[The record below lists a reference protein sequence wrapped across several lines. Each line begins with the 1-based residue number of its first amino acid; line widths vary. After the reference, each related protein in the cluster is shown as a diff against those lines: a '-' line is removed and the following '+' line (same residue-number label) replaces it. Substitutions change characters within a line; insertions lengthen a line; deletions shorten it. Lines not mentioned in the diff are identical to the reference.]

1 MLSDILAPLLGG
13 FTQLADPSTW
23 LLVMIAT
30 LYGVAAGAMPGMGTT
45 LAFGLAL
52 PFTFAMSS
60 THAVSF
66 LLAISV
72 GTAYGNSIPAI
83 LMGIPGNPAAI
94 LTVIDGHT
102 LHRRGESG
110 LALGIAFVAALG
122 GQLVS
127 ILMFI
132 LLVLP
137 LMNLAYSFLSPEIF
151 SLYFLGMIAIISLTG
166 DNMVKGIMAA
176 ALGVIISLVGFDTLT
191 MVTRLDFGFYE
202 LRSGLDP
209 VAVVIGLLAVS
220 ELFRA
225 SRQVYQWKDLSS
237 EVQSNSAFPPWSK
250 IKPVVPSMMIGTVLG
265 TVIGAIPGA
274 GGTAAAMISYQY
286 AQLFSKR
293 PQDFGKG
300 SVEGIGANEAAQ
312 NASNCG
318 ELIPTLGLGLPV
330 TGSMVLL
337 LSCLSVHGFVPGPLM
352 VANAPELLYA
362 TVAGLLASTI
372 ILIVFGWRMATFM
385 LKAVLLNRQI
395 VIIIALAMIVLGV
408 YAINTRMLDVGV
420 TMVFGA
426 VGYFMLRYG
435 YSPAVAALAVFLGG
449 EFERNLRVGLNMS
462 EGSFVDFFTR
472 PITATIMVVSIT
484 LLVFGIRRQAK
495 MRQEMRAEAEL
506 ASGLEKQALS

>member
-1 MLSDILAPLLGG
+1 
-13 FTQLADPSTW
+13 
-23 LLVMIAT
+23 
-30 LYGVAAGAMPGMGTT
+30 
-45 LAFGLAL
+45 
-52 PFTFAMSS
+52 
-60 THAVSF
+60 
-66 LLAISV
+66 
-72 GTAYGNSIPAI
+72 
-83 LMGIPGNPAAI
+83 
-94 LTVIDGHT
+94 
-102 LHRRGESG
+102 
-110 LALGIAFVAALG
+110 
-122 GQLVS
+122 
-127 ILMFI
+127 
-132 LLVLP
+132 
-137 LMNLAYSFLSPEIF
+137 
-151 SLYFLGMIAIISLTG
+151 
-166 DNMVKGIMAA
+166 
-176 ALGVIISLVGFDTLT
+176 
-191 MVTRLDFGFYE
+191 
-202 LRSGLDP
+202 
-209 VAVVIGLLAVS
+209 
-220 ELFRA
+220 
-225 SRQVYQWKDLSS
+225 
-237 EVQSNSAFPPWSK
+237 
-250 IKPVVPSMMIGTVLG
+250 MMIGTVLG

-372 ILIVFGWRMATFM
+372 ILIVFGWRMATLM

-395 VIIIALAMIVLGV
+395 VLVIALAMIVLGV
-408 YAINTRMLDVGV
+408 YAINTRLLDVGV

-472 PITATIMVVSIT
+472 PITATIMVVAVT

-506 ASGLEKQALS
+506 ASGVEKQALS